1 MALFFNRQ
9 SPLPSPPSQGSLKF
23 WLDAQDLTVADGTE
37 ILTMNNKGTLGGT
50 FIQRNDISING
61 NPTATTVDGKR
72 ALYYA
77 PNIDQGLISTQNISE
92 NTITV
97 LTVTQNEA
105 NKIPGAYGAPWA
117 NDGYHCT
124 VGGYWHK
131 FALGN
136 HEGWGDMY
144 PYFYNNYWDASR
156 PGSPEPFIYDTTID
170 SGVTLGIVVQFD
182 TTLTNPTT
190 FYKIKKDS
198 ADFSKTYAPGLSFLD
213 AGPLVVGGILSAGGA
228 GGARFTFAGKI
239 FEIIVWQGIT
249 DVTAIR
255 QYLNQKYGGTW

>member
-1 MALFFNRQ
+1 MIFHRV

-72 ALYYA
+72 ALNYA
-77 PNIDQGLISTQNISE
+77 INIDQGLISTQNISE

-97 LTVTQNEA
+97 LTVTNNQV
-105 NKIPGAYGAPWA
+105 NKYPT
-117 NDGYHCT
+117 NDTYDGNSNFGHHCS

-131 FALGN
+131 FGIANAG
-136 HEGWGDMY
+136 Y
-144 PYFYNNYWDASR
+144 RSPYNGVYYNYWYASR
-156 PGSPEPFIYDTTID
+156 QMDAPIDTTID
-170 SGVTLGIVVQFD
+170 AGTTSAIVVQYD
-182 TTLTNPTT
+182 TTLANSTT

-198 ADFSKTYAPGLSFLD
+198 EDFSTTYIPHFSFLD
-213 AGPLVVGGILSAGGA
+213 SGPLVIGGTLAAGGA
-228 GGARFTFAGKI
+228 GNIRYTFAGKI

-249 DVTAIR
+249 DVTTIR